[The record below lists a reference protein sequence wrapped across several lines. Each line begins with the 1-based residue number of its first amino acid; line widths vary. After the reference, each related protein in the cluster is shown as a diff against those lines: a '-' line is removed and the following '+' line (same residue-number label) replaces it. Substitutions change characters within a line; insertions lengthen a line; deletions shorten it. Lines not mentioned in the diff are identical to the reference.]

1 MCDTE
6 ERVAVA
12 YLQEVS
18 HYARG
23 LDLKKSDTANIHLA
37 ILKGAVSANTS
48 RRTSGKGA
56 KASGYEEL
64 VAKLKQL
71 IENNLSQFAS
81 DWKKMQDHADSDEKL
96 AWFEATLEAAD
107 TLKEEIST
115 TPIELPSKTQ
125 KRLSEASQKLCSR
138 GHSTG
143 WKLRTFLLQNSRT
156 ALDAEDIAEQLSSEY
171 ASSPD
176 EEVVYRFLDSAT
188 KTYDTA
194 QRLELLQRLTNTSEF
209 WNGSA
214 LPCLAMARIVDTTP
228 GS

>member
-1 MCDTE
+1 M
-6 ERVAVA
+6 AIA

-18 HYARG
+18 QYARG
-23 LDLKKSDTANIHLA
+23 LDLQKSNSANIHLA
-37 ILKGAVSANTS
+37 ILKGAVSASKS
-48 RRTSGKGA
+48 RRTPGKGA
-56 KASGYEEL
+56 KALGDEDL

-81 DWKKMQDHADSDEKL
+81 DWKKIQDQADGDDTL
-96 AWFEATLEAAD
+96 AQLEATLDAAD
-107 TLKEEIST
+107 TLKDEIST
-115 TPIELPSKTQ
+115 TPIDLASKTQ
-125 KRLSEASQKLCSR
+125 KRLSEASQKLCGR

-143 WKLRTFLLQNSRT
+143 WKLRTFLLQNARI
-156 ALDAEDIAEQLSSEY
+156 ALGAEDVAEQLSSEY

-194 QRLELLQRLTNTSEF
+194 QRLELLQRLTNTFES

-214 LPCLAMARIVDTTP
+214 LPCLAMARVADTTP

>member
-1 MCDTE
+1 M
-6 ERVAVA
+6 AVA

-18 HYARG
+18 QYARG
-23 LDLKKSDTANIHLA
+23 LDPKKSDRASIHLA
-37 ILKGAVSANTS
+37 ILKGAVSAS
-48 RRTSGKGA
+48 EGRRTPGKGA
-56 KASGYEEL
+56 KASGDEEPST
-64 VAKLKQL
+64 KLKQL

-81 DWKKMQDHADSDEKL
+81 DWKKIQDQADSDETFVQ
-96 AWFEATLEAAD
+96 FEATLEAAD
-107 TLKEEIST
+107 MLKDEISS
-115 TPIELPSKTQ
+115 TPIEIASKTQ

-138 GHSTG
+138 GHGTG

-156 ALDAEDIAEQLSSEY
+156 ALDAKSVAEQLSSEY

-176 EEVVYRFLDSAT
+176 EEVVYKFLDSAT

-194 QRLELLQRLTNTSEF
+194 QRLELLQRLTSASES

-214 LPCLAMARIVDTTP
+214 LACLAMARIVDTTL